1 MDIHSV
7 RQMLR
12 SKSIYDIP
20 LRVTYYARVSSE
32 SDEQLNSLG
41 NQISYYEDYIKK
53 NMARWISTKALQN
66 RVILHLRI
74 LLLA

>member
-7 RQMLR
+7 RQQLR
-12 SKSIYDIP
+12 TKSIYDIP

-41 NQISYYEDYIKK
+41 NQIGYYEDFIRK
-53 NMARWISTKALQN
+53 NPAFNVGTGT
-66 RVILHLRI
+66 
-74 LLLA
+74 